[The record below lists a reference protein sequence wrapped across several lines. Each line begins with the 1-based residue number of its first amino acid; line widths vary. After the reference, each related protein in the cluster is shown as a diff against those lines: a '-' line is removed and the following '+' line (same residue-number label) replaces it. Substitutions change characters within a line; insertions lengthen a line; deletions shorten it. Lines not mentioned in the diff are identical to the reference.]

1 MQVMVPV
8 SLVLLLAAAVVGIVS
23 ERRRD
28 RFLSFS
34 EAGTRIAIVLA
45 AIAIVLIGSLAFAQ
59 RQVCTTL
66 GGQWVS
72 ENQAC
77 RNEWGG
83 NESNNQTFTWG
94 DALDP
99 RR

>member
-1 MQVMVPV
+1 MQVIVPV
-8 SLVLLLAAAVVGIVS
+8 SLVLLLAAGVLGIVS

-28 RFLSFS
+28 RFLPFA
-34 EAGTRIAIVLA
+34 EVGTRIAIVLA
-45 AIAIVLIGSLAFAQ
+45 AIAVVFICSLAFAQ
-59 RQVCTTL
+59 KQVCTTL
-66 GGQWVS
+66 GGRWVS
-72 ENQAC
+72 DHQAC

-83 NESNNQTFTWG
+83 NEDNNQTFTWG